1 MEHSGGHQ
9 EGCQA
14 DETIAARTGT
24 IPRPS
29 NGLSYKQRTKKVIN
43 AIAMTANWKKD
54 VDLEDDEIR
63 QRIVEENR
71 TVCRDDE
78 KLEGQKIRRY
88 TVQYTSTRKQ

>member
-1 MEHSGGHQ
+1 M
-9 EGCQA
+9 
-14 DETIAARTGT
+14 
-24 IPRPS
+24 
-29 NGLSYKQRTKKVIN
+29 IN